1 MEEIIERI
9 NVVKEIAHQTRLL
22 ALNAAIEAAKAGQQ
36 GLGFEVVASEV
47 RQLSDHSHETALKI
61 SQLTYN
67 SQKVSD
73 YAKKMF
79 NRILPEVQETAQL
92 VDGINQTCHEQSKKI
107 IEINKLIIQLE
118 IITHQNLA
126 ASEELASASSE
137 MNTQA
142 QQLSTLMNHFI
153 L

>member
-1 MEEIIERI
+1 M
-9 NVVKEIAHQTRLL
+9 
-22 ALNAAIEAAKAGQQ
+22 
-36 GLGFEVVASEV
+36 
-47 RQLSDHSHETALKI
+47 KI
-61 SQLTYN
+61 GELTDN

-92 VDGINQTCHEQSKKI
+92 VENIDQTCLEQSKNLN
-107 IEINKLIIQLE
+107 EINQMMLQLE
-118 IITHQNLA
+118 NITYQNLA

-137 MNTQA
+137 MNAQA
-142 QQLSTLMNHFI
+142 QQLSNLMNHFV